1 MLVDRYTR
9 TNFENWESRVPIR
22 TGPKGYDLQRFI
34 DDADALSDVVAFDA
48 PRLGELSG
56 QRVVH
61 LQCHLGTDTL
71 SLARLGGSVTGVD
84 FSPAALAAA
93 RELADRAGPTVR
105 YVESTIDDVPSS
117 LQETFDLVYTGVGAL
132 NWLPSIRRWAT
143 IVEGL
148 IAPGGRGVTDE
159 LHGRCIGCA
168 SRRYSRSALWTTSA
182 TTSRPPSRSAGTGS
196 RRRVAGWGAR
206 RPPRYLRV
214 EPWPGGGRAGGA
226 GRRAPPYPAGGA
238 PRAGVPLLRLV
249 SAHAPS
255 APSRLPD
262 RHERLQLVCTLEAVK
277 EP

>member
-1 MLVDRYTR
+1 MIRCWWTGTPR
-9 TNFENWESRVPIR
+9 TNFENWESRVPIH

-132 NWLPSIRRWAT
+132 NWLPSIRRWAHR
-143 IVEGL
+143 
-148 IAPGGRGVTDE
+148 RGSD
-159 LHGRCIGCA
+159 
-168 SRRYSRSALWTTSA
+168 
-182 TTSRPPSRSAGTGS
+182 RPRWSGS
-196 RRRVAGWGAR
+196 
-206 RPPRYLRV
+206 
-214 EPWPGGGRAGGA
+214 
-226 GRRAPPYPAGGA
+226 
-238 PRAGVPLLRLV
+238 
-249 SAHAPS
+249 H
-255 APSRLPD
+255 
-262 RHERLQLVCTLEAVK
+262 
-277 EP
+277 